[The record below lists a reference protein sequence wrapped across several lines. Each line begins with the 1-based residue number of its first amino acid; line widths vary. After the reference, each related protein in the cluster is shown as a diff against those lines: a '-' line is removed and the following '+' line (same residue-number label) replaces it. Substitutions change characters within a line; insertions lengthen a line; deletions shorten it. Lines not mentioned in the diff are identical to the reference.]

1 MERSKKRS
9 RDFQIDNAFTAEEM
23 EAADGL
29 LRLLGCFFVQWA
41 VKRRRSALTRGG
53 FSDTC
58 ITEQS
63 KPAKRNPLTAAFG
76 LSWSESDAGG
86 LPPSSKDMSV
96 KNVSRRR
103 LPKRKTH
110 KELKEM
116 VNTLSSEK
124 SRLKKEEEHLMK
136 TYQELREWNHLL
148 KSQLGAHLDQ
158 RQQQNLLSIPQPT
171 SSERGTS
178 HGTETFSSVDDSS
191 NHKKHDSPDNF
202 VGTLALSTVYDESL
216 HVGVS
221 LYPHELESSSGS
233 ENRDYSKPTK
243 NPSCFL
249 GPSNLNAPTEA
260 MCDIIPNGFHG
271 EMHLSRNKVVAAAET
286 RRRRIELIRVKYAHR
301 QKFDQD
307 T

>member
-178 HGTETFSSVDDSS
+178 H
-191 NHKKHDSPDNF
+191 
-202 VGTLALSTVYDESL
+202 VYDESL